1 MAEVFLILV
10 GLSNLGKV
18 TCTVCISGGNNMR
31 FKGQLP
37 GDINVKRRE
46 QYGVETT
53 YCMYVSSHVYWGIL
67 GYTGLID

>member
-31 FKGQLP
+31 QLP

-46 QYGVETT
+46 PCRDKLTVVTSLR
-53 YCMYVSSHVYWGIL
+53 MYTGVYWGIL
-67 GYTGLID
+67 GYTGVID